1 MKRDLSSFYILSVAI
16 AMHTIC
22 SRFSVFPRGGV
33 PIRYNML
40 VRVALRPISAH
51 RLKAPSTRINGA
63 LEPGVAIPRHY
74 LPLIGAV
81 RGCDSL

>member
-1 MKRDLSSFYILSVAI
+1 MQPFLGLSERWCTHSLNFGA
-16 AMHTIC
+16 C
-22 SRFSVFPRGGV
+22 
-33 PIRYNML
+33 
-40 VRVALRPISAH
+40 RVALRPISAH

>member
-22 SRFSVFPRGGV
+22 SRFSVRYFRERLRIPILNVVRGHC
-33 PIRYNML
+33 
-40 VRVALRPISAH
+40 AH
-51 RLKAPSTRINGA
+51 CLKAPSTRINAA